1 MEKKKLNKTTKSN
14 LITYG
19 MVLAA
24 YLIVQGMIAGNLL
37 SNLMQGL
44 LVPLCVYIILALSLN
59 LTVGILG
66 ELSLGHAGFMCI
78 GAFTSAAFTKATMD
92 TFTNAGLRF
101 FVALII
107 GAVCAGIFG
116 FLIGIPV
123 LRLKGDY
130 LAIVTLAF
138 GEIIKNIINVLYVG
152 IDSNGIHFSMKDQM
166 SLGMEPGGK
175 MIISGAMGI
184 TGTPR
189 QSTFTIGVILILV
202 TLFVVLNLINS
213 RDGRAIMAI
222 RDNRIA
228 AESVGINITKF
239 KLMAFTISAA
249 LAGVAG
255 VLYAHNLSLLKV
267 SVFDY
272 NMSILVLVYVVLGGI
287 GNIRGSIIAT
297 IILYALPELLRGFAN
312 YRMLIY
318 AIVLIAMMF
327 VYVFSYP
334 KYHAEQVMAESHP
347 RKGIYEVRSGKRF
360 APIAGTSPQKCYT
373 GRVRVVFG
381 DVFRPVYARGLAG
394 RQGIRYQPHYA
405 TRALYC

>member
-1 MEKKKLNKTTKSN
+1 
-14 LITYG
+14 
-19 MVLAA
+19 
-24 YLIVQGMIAGNLL
+24 
-37 SNLMQGL
+37 
-44 LVPLCVYIILALSLN
+44 
-59 LTVGILG
+59 
-66 ELSLGHAGFMCI
+66 
-78 GAFTSAAFTKATMD
+78 MD

-222 RDNRIA
+222 RDNVIA
-228 AESVGINITKF
+228 AESIGINVTKY

-249 LAGVAG
+249 MAGAAG
-255 VLYAHNLSLLKV
+255 VLYAHNLSTLTANTNN
-267 SVFDY
+267 FGY
-272 NMSILVLVYVVLGGI
+272 NMSITILVFVVLGGI
-287 GNIRGSIIAT
+287 GNIRGSIIAAV
-297 IILYALPELLRGFAN
+297 ILTLLPELLRGLSD

-318 AIVLIAMMF
+318 AIVLIIMMLF
-327 VYVFSYP
+327 NWAP
-334 KYHAEQVMAESHP
+334 KAIEWREKYLHF
-347 RKGIYEVRSGKRF
+347 GKKKE
-360 APIAGTSPQKCYT
+360 A
-373 GRVRVVFG
+373 
-381 DVFRPVYARGLAG
+381 
-394 RQGIRYQPHYA
+394 
-405 TRALYC
+405 

>member
-1 MEKKKLNKTTKSN
+1 
-14 LITYG
+14 
-19 MVLAA
+19 
-24 YLIVQGMIAGNLL
+24 
-37 SNLMQGL
+37 
-44 LVPLCVYIILALSLN
+44 
-59 LTVGILG
+59 
-66 ELSLGHAGFMCI
+66 MCI

-222 RDNRIA
+222 RDNRCLLYTSDA
-228 AESVGINITKF
+228 ADE
-239 KLMAFTISAA
+239 
-249 LAGVAG
+249 
-255 VLYAHNLSLLKV
+255 
-267 SVFDY
+267 
-272 NMSILVLVYVVLGGI
+272 
-287 GNIRGSIIAT
+287 
-297 IILYALPELLRGFAN
+297 
-312 YRMLIY
+312 
-318 AIVLIAMMF
+318 
-327 VYVFSYP
+327 
-334 KYHAEQVMAESHP
+334 
-347 RKGIYEVRSGKRF
+347 
-360 APIAGTSPQKCYT
+360 
-373 GRVRVVFG
+373 
-381 DVFRPVYARGLAG
+381 
-394 RQGIRYQPHYA
+394 
-405 TRALYC
+405 